1 MNKEKTTVENALIM
15 FQNNL
20 KGDVVIILEA
30 INNKNP
36 EENHIYCEFYSAKK
50 LLKFL
55 HKNYGKWIIEFDLY
69 YKLINQ

>member
-1 MNKEKTTVENALIM
+1 MQKEKTTVENALIM

-20 KGDVVIILEA
+20 KGDVVVILEA

-36 EENHIYCEFYSAKK
+36 EENYIYCEFYSSKK

-55 HKNYGKWIIEFDLY
+55 YKNYGKWIIEFDLY
-69 YKLINQ
+69 YKLIN